1 MYGNFVQ
8 LSYFFWIVIL
18 LLTLPLSS
26 LLIKPKPLAAN
37 PQQTA
42 EPQPSQSFGKEY
54 IAGINF
60 YGGAKPQSRIDEES
74 LVLVAADEA
83 KWAYAQID
91 FRQPV
96 DLRSKSITFLAKGT
110 VGREILKIALTDIS
124 RRTTHTN
131 ELCRIELTA
140 DWQEV
145 TIGAEE
151 IKTANIDKGKV
162 GHIKFIIDSVS
173 RKKESGGT
181 IYIKDFAIRKDSHEE
196 IDY

>member
-74 LVLVAADEA
+74 LVLVAVDEA

-91 FRQPV
+91 FRQQV
-96 DLRSKSITFLAKGT
+96 DLWGNSITFLTKGGT
-110 VGREILKIALTDIS
+110 GKEILKIALIDIN
-124 RRTTHTN
+124 RRTTGANGH
-131 ELCRIELTA
+131 CIKLTT
-140 DWQEV
+140 DWQKV
-145 TIGAEE
+145 TIDAEE